1 MQPGKEQI
9 ADRVVRMAC
18 KELREVVP
26 RVVDMVGESFTG
38 SISVVIRLKR
48 GGVDGAPR
56 ISLEF

>member
-9 ADRVVRMAC
+9 ADRVVRVAC

-26 RVVDMVGESFTG
+26 RVVAMVGAGFTG
-38 SISVVIRLKR
+38 NIAVVIRLNR